1 MINYAPQNQLNLSLF
16 EHPFQQELDRENRW
30 VKLADLVPWDEPANV
45 YSRHLR
51 NDAGRLS
58 VDIRTV
64 IAARFEF
71 TSCQSG
77 TFGAYHRPFTHN
89 IRRWR

>member
-64 IAARFEF
+64 IAA
-71 TSCQSG
+71 
-77 TFGAYHRPFTHN
+77 
-89 IRRWR
+89 